1 MHQRQLQMQVVSAQI
16 AAINAQH
23 RLCPVCQSQR
33 RIKDYH
39 EVNFRSLFGK
49 VCVRVP
55 RFDSRSC
62 PCLTTVGDGLQPARS
77 RSEVNNGRVP
87 GLERKAVIRK
97 ADRRMTVDGRR
108 CPPKAQA
115 RLCSDGSCSA
125 EP

>member
-1 MHQRQLQMQVVSAQI
+1 MKIKLHLDITDDSGVCQSIALGTTDMEATPSIATLDLSLANGKAILSQLQMQVVSAQI

-62 PCLTTVGDGLQPARS
+62 HTSIGRCSTSPAT
-77 RSEVNNGRVP
+77 
-87 GLERKAVIRK
+87 AVDFGGI
-97 ADRRMTVDGRR
+97 
-108 CPPKAQA
+108 
-115 RLCSDGSCSA
+115 
-125 EP
+125 